1 MKFVKLFLI
10 ILVALLVIFL
20 LVAAVSPSSYDVER
34 TVTIEKSKSEVF
46 NYVKLLKN
54 QDNYSKW
61 AKIDPG
67 MQKDFR
73 GEDGTVGFVSAWTS
87 DHPDVG
93 KGEQEIVGMQE
104 GSRIDYELRFIEPFE
119 STSPAF
125 MTTDSL
131 DSTLTEV
138 KWAFHGDMPYPM
150 NIMLLFMDMEEM
162 LGNDLA
168 GGLENLKAILEKE

>member
-1 MKFVKLFLI
+1 MKFFKLFLI
-10 ILVALLVIFL
+10 ILVVLIVIFL
-20 LVAAVSPSSYDVER
+20 LVAAVVPSSYNVER
-34 TVTIEKSKSEVF
+34 AVKIEKPRSEVF
-46 NYVKLLKN
+46 EYVKYLKN
-54 QDNYSKW
+54 QDDYSKW
-61 AKIDPG
+61 ANIDPG
-67 MQKDFR
+67 MKKEFR
-73 GEDGTVGFVSAWTS
+73 GEDGTVGFVSAWDS

-104 GSRIDYELRFIEPFE
+104 GLRIDYELRFLEPFE

-138 KWAFHGDMPYPM
+138 KWGFHGDMPYPM

-162 LGNDLA
+162 LGNDLEA
-168 GGLENLKAILEKE
+168 GLENLKGLLEE